1 MDLLSFGFGFVT
13 CIVCFLLLIYWP
25 EVRTLLSKVGTSIAD
40 AVNDISWTVRER
52 ILRK

>member
-25 EVRTLLSKVGTSIAD
+25 EVRSILSRAGTVITDAMAD
-40 AVNDISWTVRER
+40 VSWMIRER